1 MGDSWGWGGLSA
13 RRGLGLQTRE
23 GGGWKPIVSQPKCQ
37 EKFMVKAGS
46 CWCHWLPPLLY
57 TYSCLLMSV
66 RLQMAQ
72 LRGQLWP

>member
-1 MGDSWGWGGLSA
+1 M
-13 RRGLGLQTRE
+13 GLGGVVCTQRFGFADKGG

>member
-1 MGDSWGWGGLSA
+1 MGDCGAGGGCLHA
-13 RRGLGLQTRE
+13 EVWVCRQGR